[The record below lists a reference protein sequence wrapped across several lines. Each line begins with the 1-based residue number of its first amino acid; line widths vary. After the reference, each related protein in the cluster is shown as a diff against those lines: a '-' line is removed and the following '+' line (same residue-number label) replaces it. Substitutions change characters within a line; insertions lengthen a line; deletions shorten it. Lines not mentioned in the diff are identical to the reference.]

1 MNKNRFN
8 RKIIGLAVS
17 LMTCAVF
24 AQEKPIMNTP
34 SHLANDT
41 SSAFS
46 TQPFENGDLDAGSY
60 RIQRVQFDSHDTN
73 VVGNLLMPKTTPRAA
88 VVVMGPVAFVK
99 EQSPIQYASRLV
111 KHGYAVLIFDPRYH
125 GESAG
130 EPRRFES
137 RSAKVEDIR
146 AAVDYMQRNAN
157 TKNLPILGLGI
168 CQGVNWVIEAATKDP
183 RISKISVV
191 AGHYLTPEI
200 AALYTGSAEN
210 AARRIEQAKQAKAQ
224 FEQTGTVSY
233 IPIVS
238 ENDPKALLGAPFIR
252 QFYSRWSDRGSFWNF
267 HGLWENRITQMS
279 EADIWGH
286 DIRPI
291 AAQLSTPV
299 LMIHADHAASGE
311 KAPREIF
318 QMIPAKRKQLEWLGK
333 RNQMQFYEDPITI
346 DLAVEKIDD
355 FFAQPTK

>member
-1 MNKNRFN
+1 MNMKKFN
-8 RKIIGLAVS
+8 QKLIGVAVS
-17 LMTCAVF
+17 LVLSTSVAH
-24 AQEKPIMNTP
+24 ADNITTP
-34 SHLANDT
+34 NHLANDT
-41 SSAFS
+41 KGEFS
-46 TQPFENGDLDAGSY
+46 TQPFENGDLNAGSY
-60 RIQRVQFDSHDTN
+60 TMQRISFNSHGSSI
-73 VVGNLLMPKTTPRAA
+73 VGNLLLPKASPKAT

-111 KHGYAVLIFDPRYH
+111 KYGYAVLIFDPRYH

-137 RSAKVEDIR
+137 RIAKVEDIQ
-146 AAVDYMQRNAN
+146 AAVDFIKDYKNI
-157 TKNLPILGLGI
+157 KNLPIYGLGI
-168 CQGVNWVIEAATKDP
+168 CQGVNWVIEAANLDK

-200 AALYTGSAEN
+200 AALYTGSSEN
-210 AARRIEQAKQAKAQ
+210 ADKKVAQAKLAKTE
-224 FEQTGTVSY
+224 FEKTGAVSY

-238 ENDPKALLGAPFIR
+238 TNDPKALLGAPPIY
-252 QFYSRWSDRGSFWNF
+252 QFYNRWSDRGSFWNF

-291 AAQLSTPV
+291 ADKLATPV

-311 KAPREIF
+311 KVPHTIF
-318 QMIPAKRKQLEWLGK
+318 KMIPAKHKQLEWLGK

-346 DLAVEKIDD
+346 DLSVEKIND
-355 FFAQPTK
+355 FFQSQLN